1 MNEIPWIELAILIAA
16 VGAVCVGALRQSD
29 DARRWGLA
37 FSGAAFLLALAGA
50 AQFTFATGPGDEAGN
65 WFTNLVGRQWLGFDR
80 LNAPLLPL
88 VALLYFLTILAT
100 QRTKVRRF
108 SFAWTL
114 ATSAIALGALA
125 CREPW
130 GIIALLCAE
139 TMFPFLELR
148 ARGKPTRVYVL
159 HMAAFVGLLVLGWS
173 LVEWEGDQG
182 IHSLWAVLPIFAAVL
197 MRSGFAPS
205 HCWLTDLFDHAT
217 FGTAL
222 LFVTPMM

>member
-114 ATSAIALGALA
+114 ATSAIALAALA

-173 LVEWEGDQG
+173 TAPRICSARVRLAAGT
-182 IHSLWAVLPIFAAVL
+182 SLFAYKA
-197 MRSGFAPS
+197 
-205 HCWLTDLFDHAT
+205 
-217 FGTAL
+217 
-222 LFVTPMM
+222 VTPQPCNAGRFGMQRTTATPPAQR